1 MKKNSNRNAAR
12 KAKAALKRKERRR
25 KKAAAGRNEAFPPI
39 YDGLPDTLTTVRDWE
54 REHGKSP
61 EGQDYLTLAMLREA
75 NPGAFAARLCD
86 GLQKGSAAALC
97 LYGMERCQASK
108 ADTPDVRR
116 MDKAFEESPV
126 FANIRD
132 LYEHYRD
139 ACRKGTNMLCFTT
152 GGPTLAHLDG
162 SEKDIRGRALG
173 LTALEAACERDFPAA
188 FIEFFENVPYLAS
201 LGQYEWLVRGM
212 ELGIVACTGILARE
226 LRRGYWL
233 PASAAEEQKLWD
245 ALLEHAGKGSWTCL
259 HELLLHLQKRPG
271 FWHLPMAED
280 IMALS
285 ARHAE
290 QAPGEPVACLLW
302 SLYFNAFA
310 PLQPDMSPGDVISN
324 ARDLLHDGLDLIRLR
339 CLCALDDY
347 ESCRQQQAIEELRRC
362 QMEAEPGTQEL
373 LLVVQLLAML
383 PHSGKDHLREPD
395 RERLEQLALLGIE
408 APELLTGYLWQ
419 GIVCNEGTDWQDN
432 WLSAMDH
439 LLVPEERFT
448 SYMEGLLCLHGFGGR
463 IRDADRA
470 LALLARSAQA
480 HFVPALSLLADITG
494 RGLYGCKAGP
504 YQGTDWV
511 AMGCQLLVP
520 RAQAVHGLL
529 NMSSGER
536 LTSTTRLLSATRE
549 ELFDWCGRQDQDC
562 LCQACNAVF
571 RLEVLVRQGARL
583 DDPKAGLE
591 ANEAGAMLAD
601 ALCLAQATADAGT
614 FLYAGR
620 ELVRLATESLDDAQ
634 SGLRDRDKDRI
645 NAWGDRT
652 ASPVLVRGAETCL
665 VHLTSMSR
673 RKTRPPKPSL
683 APCLPLLAFFCLDR
697 ARFFGEPGAEDL
709 LASFSR
715 TMDTKLLMDNVEARN
730 LNTPLRCFW
739 CKTEH
744 LIL

>member
-1 MKKNSNRNAAR
+1 M
-12 KAKAALKRKERRR
+12 RRR
-25 KKAAAGRNEAFPPI
+25 VSSVK
-39 YDGLPDTLTTVRDWE
+39 
-54 REHGKSP
+54 
-61 EGQDYLTLAMLREA
+61 
-75 NPGAFAARLCD
+75 
-86 GLQKGSAAALC
+86 
-97 LYGMERCQASK
+97 GMEQ
-108 ADTPDVRR
+108 
-116 MDKAFEESPV
+116 
-126 FANIRD
+126 
-132 LYEHYRD
+132 
-139 ACRKGTNMLCFTT
+139 
-152 GGPTLAHLDG
+152 
-162 SEKDIRGRALG
+162 G
-173 LTALEAACERDFPAA
+173 L
-188 FIEFFENVPYLAS
+188 
-201 LGQYEWLVRGM
+201 
-212 ELGIVACTGILARE
+212 VACTGVLSRE
-226 LRRGYWL
+226 LRRGFWL

-245 ALLEHAGKGSWTCL
+245 ALLEHARKGSWTCL
-259 HELLLHLQKRPG
+259 HELFLHLQKRPG
-271 FWHLPMAED
+271 FWNLPMAD
-280 IMALS
+280 DTMALA
-285 ARHAE
+285 ARYAE
-290 QAPGEPVACLLW
+290 QAAGEPIACMLW
-302 SLYFNAFA
+302 NLYFDVFA
-310 PLQPDMSPGDVISN
+310 PFQPEMSPYEVISE
-324 ARDLLHDGLDLIRLR
+324 ARDLLHHQPELIRLR
-339 CLCALDDY
+339 CLVALDDY
-347 ESCRQQQAIEELRRC
+347 GSDRQQQAIEDLRRC
-362 QMEAEPGTQEL
+362 RQEAEPGTQDAL
-373 LLVVQLLAML
+373 DVTTLLAML
-383 PHSGKDHLREPD
+383 PHSGKDNLREPD
-395 RERLEQLALLGIE
+395 TERLEQLALLGVE
-408 APELLTGYLWQ
+408 TPELLTGYLWQ
-419 GIVCNEGTDWQDN
+419 GIVCNEGTSWQDN
-432 WLSAMDH
+432 WFNAMDDF
-439 LLVPEERFT
+439 LVPEERYT

-520 RAQAVHGLL
+520 RALAVHGLL

-583 DDPKAGLE
+583 DDPEAGLE